1 MWALI
6 NKILQLFK
14 YLIRKTIVFFGY
26 YSKPDFIIVGAQ
38 KSGTSALFEILKQ
51 HTEITGAIKKEI
63 HFFDNDD
70 RFPNKKY
77 NNYHLFFPFPYK
89 VPSGNLLFEA
99 TPSYLFKPNVAERI
113 FAYNKNIKIIIS
125 LRNPVDRAL
134 SAWTMFHYGFKN
146 HHKYN
151 ALHDKQNFSIAID
164 NEMKA
169 LKNEQWNVVKPPYV
183 QTGIYFYQIEKYY
196 NLFPKENIL
205 IIEHSELQNNHNN
218 TIEKICN
225 FLNLPFETLPQKKI
239 NVSVKENKHDYD
251 DVLKKI
257 NEFYKPYNE
266 KLFQLIGKRYNW

>member
-26 YSKPDFIIVGAQ
+26 YSKPDFLIVGAQ

-51 HTEITGAIKKEI
+51 HTAITGAIKKEI

-70 RFPNKKY
+70 RFPSKKF

-151 ALHDKQNFSIAID
+151 ALYDKQNFITAID
-164 NEMKA
+164 NELTA
-169 LKNEQWNVVKPPYV
+169 LKNEQWNVVKPAYV

-218 TIEKICN
+218 AIEKICN

-251 DVLKKI
+251 DVLKKL